1 MGVKVWLTLAG
12 KALILS
18 ALLFGAAGTIRWPAG
33 WAYLIIFFVAV
44 LRLVSFLARHD
55 PALLAERMKM
65 RVQKDQPLWDKI
77 FLLVM
82 GVGWFAWLPL
92 MALDAVRFRWS
103 VVPVWLQCLGAALML
118 LSFWMIG
125 RVLRENT
132 FLAPVVR
139 IQAERGHKVI
149 STGPYATI
157 RHPLYAALLIFLP
170 ANALLLGSWYG
181 LAASAVLLA
190 GLVFRTA
197 MEDRELH
204 RNLPGYDEYSARVHY
219 RLVPFVW

>member
-18 ALLFGAAGTIRWPAG
+18 ALLFGAAGTMRWPAG
-33 WAYLIIFFVAV
+33 WAYLIIFFAAV
-44 LRLVSFLARHD
+44 LWLVFFLLRHD

-77 FLLVM
+77 FLLVWA
-82 GVGWFAWLPL
+82 VGWCAWLPL

-103 VVPVWLQCLGAALML
+103 VMPVWLQCLGAALML
-118 LSFWMIG
+118 VSFWMVG

-149 STGPYATI
+149 STGPYATV
-157 RHPLYAALLIFLP
+157 RHPLYAALLILLP

-190 GLVFRTA
+190 GLVLRTA

-204 RNLPGYDEYSARVHY
+204 RNLAGYEEYAARIRY
-219 RLVPFVW
+219 RLIPLVW

>member
-33 WAYLIIFFVAV
+33 WVYLIIFFVAV

-77 FLLVM
+77 FLLAM

-103 VVPVWLQCLGAALML
+103 VMPIWLQCLGAALML